1 MEDTIIF
8 TILII
13 IVVLIIIAKIYGSI
27 SGTYKEVKENR
38 VDLSEANKII
48 YEYKTTEKAR
58 QEFQNKT
65 VELYENLKKREKTLE
80 EKEEKL
86 SIDRKNFISNSYEE
100 IQKKYDEARQKLWEN
115 CKNYMDDQ
123 SVSMP
128 WLAAGMADFMTLQE
142 DIIIKELKGTYKKK
156 DKERAI
162 KINDLKN
169 EKKALI
175 KENKLLR
182 YQINYFKRVIPELE
196 ELDDFDY
203 VPVQYHENTDEIKQ
217 FLSDEEYR
225 ELSDTEKNQLAL
237 DRYWKRKKSKW
248 EIGRDFERYYGYL
261 LERGGYNVT
270 YFGIDKRLEDLG
282 RDLIAE
288 NEKHIL
294 IIQCKYWSKNKKIH
308 EKHICQLYGSAIEYR
323 LSHEPEKEV
332 VPVFVTHTDIS
343 DMARAF
349 AQALKVSVKENVDLK
364 EYPAIK
370 CNVATGIYHLPMD
383 QQYDNFEIKPDRG
396 DCYALTTQEAED
408 LGCRRA
414 KRWFKQ
420 G

>member
-1 MEDTIIF
+1 MEDIGFIIF
-8 TILII
+8 LIVFISI
-13 IVVLIIIAKIYGSI
+13 IGLIVFI
-27 SGTYKEVKENR
+27 SSARATSKELDEKR
-38 VDLSEANKII
+38 KDLREANQII
-48 YEYKTTEKAR
+48 YEYKTTEEAR
-58 QEFQNKT
+58 QEFHNQTIEFN
-65 VELYENLKKREKTLE
+65 EHLKKEKNEL
-80 EKEEKL
+80 
-86 SIDRKNFISNSYEE
+86 RK
-100 IQKKYDEARQKLWEN
+100 KLWEN
-115 CKNYMDDQ
+115 CKKYMESQ
-123 SVSMP
+123 AVSMP

-142 DIIIKELKGTYKKK
+142 TLLVDELNATKNKRKW
-156 DKERAI
+156 DRAI

-182 YQINYFKRVIPELE
+182 YQIDYFKHVIPELE

-203 VPVQYHENTDEIKQ
+203 VPVQYDSNTDEIKQ
-217 FLSDEEYR
+217 FLSDEEYN

-261 LERGGYNVT
+261 LERMGYNVT

-308 EKHICQLYGSAIEYR
+308 EKHICQLFGSAIEYR
-323 LSHEPEKEV
+323 LAYEPKKEV
-332 VPVFVTHTDIS
+332 IPVFVTHTDIS
-343 DMARAF
+343 DMARTF
-349 AQALKVSVKENVDLK
+349 AQALKVAVKENVDLQ

-383 QQYDNFEIKPDRG
+383 QQYDNFEVKPDRG
-396 DCYALTTQEAED
+396 DLYALTTQEAED

>member
-1 MEDTIIF
+1 MGIF
-8 TILII
+8 T
-13 IVVLIIIAKIYGSI
+13 VLGVCVAVFFLFGFIQMALGSKDN
-27 SGTYKEVKENR
+27 SYTT
-38 VDLSEANKII
+38 
-48 YEYKTTEKAR
+48 EYKKPEPEKVTPTEYYEFYDFTKKLKSVKNEIFAKKNELTNLQEQIDSLEDRQKASWD
-58 QEFQNKT
+58 EFIEKQN
-65 VELYENLKKREKTLE
+65 
-80 EKEEKL
+80 
-86 SIDRKNFISNSYEE
+86 
-100 IQKKYDEARQKLWEN
+100 IQKETVKKEIWEN
-115 CKNYMDDQ
+115 CKKYMESQ
-123 SVSMP
+123 TEAIP

-142 DIIIKELKGTYKKK
+142 AELVQALSCGNSR
-156 DKERAI
+156 DRDRAI

-169 EKKALI
+169 EKKALL

-182 YQINYFKRVIPELE
+182 YQIDYFKHVIPELE

-323 LSHEPEKEV
+323 LSYEPEKEV

-396 DCYALTTQEAED
+396 DCYALTTQEAEE

-414 KRWFKQ
+414 KRWFEQ